1 MDHSDRYAGRGKLP
15 PCASRVRSRR
25 GTTNKR
31 TASGITHCYWG
42 RRQGMM
48 GMMLLPHAFVCPF
61 FFGRPVGETLVRA
74 NLAHSLT
81 NELPLLLQNRQT
93 DRQTDRHTGRF
104 PHTQPPPLPSLLLPL
119 VSDLPL
125 LLHSSTSNYASS
137 SSSSPAWASLPSVRR
152 LMPSQSSSPPMQ

>member
-1 MDHSDRYAGRGKLP
+1 
-15 PCASRVRSRR
+15 
-25 GTTNKR
+25 
-31 TASGITHCYWG
+31 
-42 RRQGMM
+42 MM
-48 GMMLLPHAFVCPF
+48 GMMLPPHAFVCPF

-74 NLAHSLT
+74 NLAHSVT

-93 DRQTDRHTGRF
+93 DRQTG
-104 PHTQPPPLPSLLLPL
+104 TQGAFLTHNHHPLPSLLLPL

-137 SSSSPAWASLPSVRR
+137 SSSPAWASLPSVRR